1 MTECCGGISL
11 DNPDMKDSAL
21 AMGGVPYMIKNCIE
35 DDSNWSRTQC
45 NNSCCGDGGY
55 CIPTQQGG
63 FCHNS
68 EDNRYYRYGIPPS
81 GGTVKETQYLYEV
94 DARRQ
99 TSYNHSNDLFS
110 ELGASFSSRRDERT
124 YAQAQRDIL
133 NKFMENNIR
142 DQDTQYKRSSGYLNN
157 SALTPTTNII
167 ILILVLVV
175 GISII
180 NTVITRNKR
189 WRLKQLFY

>member
-11 DNPDMKDSAL
+11 DNPDMKEGAL
-21 AMGGVPYMIKNCIE
+21 SMGGVPYMIKNCIQ

-45 NNSCCGDGGY
+45 NNSCCQGEGY

-68 EDNRYYRYGIPPS
+68 EENRYYRYGTPPS

-99 TSYNHSNDLFS
+99 DPYKHSNDVFS
-110 ELGASFSSRRDERT
+110 ELGSSFTSRRDERS

-133 NKFMENNIR
+133 NKFMENNIK
-142 DQDTQYKRSSGYLNN
+142 DQDTTGHLNK
-157 SALTPTTNII
+157 SVFTPTTNVI

-175 GISII
+175 AISII
-180 NTVITRNKR
+180 NTVITRNKM
-189 WRLKQLFY
+189 WRLKRLFY